1 MKELQISSRKIA
13 QVIAHKMVRKCLEAS
28 DCKAK
33 MTPSAFAS
41 TIGEIRS
48 YPEIMGALTCKD
60 DLLLLG
66 KFANSLNELL
76 GNYLDNKL
84 SQEDFIDRLTV
95 TDSDM
100 HKAIF
105 EIKGGEK

>member
-28 DCKAK
+28 DCKTK
-33 MTPSAFAS
+33 MTTSVFAN
-41 TIGEIRS
+41 TISEIRS

-76 GNYLDNKL
+76 SDYLDNKL